1 VNDQVRINVLRNV
14 LLLDVLGTNISKKIS
29 LAARNIFHQTSLWIA
44 GLTLNSAL
52 MDAEKCRRFAERYL
66 VRAQQM
72 TSPAA
77 RAMLID
83 LAAQWMGL
91 TEEAEQGKPITQQQE
106 QVQPKKD
113 EE

>member
-1 VNDQVRINVLRNV
+1 
-14 LLLDVLGTNISKKIS
+14 
-29 LAARNIFHQTSLWIA
+29 
-44 GLTLNSAL
+44 
-52 MDAEKCRRFAERYL
+52 
-66 VRAQQM
+66 M

-91 TEEAEQGKPITQQQE
+91 AEEAEQGKPIIQQQE